1 MLIHNLN
8 MLNLSISVPATGVL
22 AIVVK
27 VNGVE
32 VFGCSN
38 SGFVTLTKEMIP
50 VGSVIEFEAKNGT
63 GGSVT
68 TNASARI
75 IASASNIR

>member
-1 MLIHNLN
+1 
-8 MLNLSISVPATGVL
+8 
-22 AIVVK
+22 
-27 VNGVE
+27 
-32 VFGCSN
+32 
-38 SGFVTLTKEMIP
+38 MIP